1 MTTHKY
7 KCDTVVEAIRM
18 LIKDPP
24 AELADGVWML
34 GTNEYPVFLVRCGG
48 EGAIFEGGVGAVGPV
63 VAEQLAVLDIG
74 ADCVKQIVITHA
86 HPDHVMA
93 VPAFRAMF
101 DGLTVCASDTASK
114 TLSVEKAVGFF
125 CKIDGMLTEALIKA
139 GSITDKHRPEH
150 PAENKIPVD
159 RILVDGDCVT
169 VGDLKFDC
177 LATPG
182 HSDCSLSFHEPA
194 RAILIISDATGYYL
208 PDSDY
213 FWPCYFSDY
222 GAYLKSIR
230 RLAGLDAEILCLSHN
245 AVIKGRDAVKTYFDG
260 AIAATEAWHERIL
273 AESEQGKCSEMIG
286 NELGSE
292 IFEKTQLMSEGFFQ
306 KNCALLVKQSI
317 EYAEND

>member
-1 MTTHKY
+1 
-7 KCDTVVEAIRM
+7 M
-18 LIKDPP
+18 LIKTPP

-34 GTNEYPVFLVRCGG
+34 GTSEYPVFLVCSGN

-63 VAEQLAVLDIG
+63 VAEQLAELGIA

-101 DGLTVCASDTASK
+101 AGAAVWASAIAAE
-114 TLSVEKAVGFF
+114 TLSMEKAVGYF
-125 CKIDGMLTEALIKA
+125 CKIDGVLTEALIKA
-139 GSITDKHRPEH
+139 GSITDKHRPE
-150 PAENKIPVD
+150 PLAENKIPVD
-159 RILVDGDCVT
+159 RILSEGDTVT
-169 VGDLKFDC
+169 VGAMRFDC

-182 HSDCSLSFHEPA
+182 HSDCSLSFHEPKA
-194 RAILIISDATGYYL
+194 GILIISDATGYYL

-213 FWPCYFSDY
+213 FWPCYFADY

-245 AVIKGRDAVKTYFDG
+245 AAIKGRDAVTTYFDR

-273 AESEQGKCSEMIG
+273 AETEAGKCAEMIG
-286 NELGSE
+286 DELGAE
-292 IFEKTQLMSEGFFQ
+292 VYQKTQLMSENFFQ

-317 EYAEND
+317 NYSENSNQP